1 MWRTRLII
9 SRCCSRLPSP
19 DVEQRVFGNT
29 GLHVPVVGM
38 GTWQTFDVTGS
49 EADKRNRVTDAA
61 FEMGATFFDSSPMYG
76 EAERVLGRTLRGRRD
91 GAIVATKVWT
101 SNDGEAMKQIATSLG
116 FFRRHVDVFQVHNLV
131 AWRTRLD
138 QLQQLRNEGA
148 VRAIGLTHYAA
159 SASDDLLRAMK
170 DPRVQAVQ
178 VPYNPR
184 ERWIE
189 SSILPAAADLGLGVI
204 VMRPFGQGSLAR
216 MRMSRSVLEPL
227 KPFGISSWPQALLKW
242 ILSDL
247 RCHVAIPATSS
258 PDHVLA
264 NAAAGNPPW
273 LGPDERR
280 YIAGLAGH
288 PS

>member
-1 MWRTRLII
+1 M
-9 SRCCSRLPSP
+9 
-19 DVEQRVFGNT
+19 EQRVFGNT
-29 GLHVPVVGM
+29 GLAVPVVGM
-38 GTWQTFDVTGS
+38 GTWHTFDVSGP
-49 EADKRNRVTDAA
+49 EADKRKRVTDAA
-61 FEMGATFFDSSPMYG
+61 FETGATFFDSSPMYG

-91 GAIVATKVWT
+91 RAIVATKVWT
-101 SNDGEAMKQIATSLG
+101 PNDAEAMKQIAASMA
-116 FFRRHVDVFQVHNLV
+116 FFRRRVDVFQVHNLV

-138 QLQQLRNEGA
+138 QLQQLRNDGS
-148 VRAIGLTHYAA
+148 VRVIGLTHYAA
-159 SASDDLLRAMK
+159 TAADDLLRAMK

-189 SSILPAAADLGLGVI
+189 ASILPAAADLGLGVI
-204 VMRPFGQGSLAR
+204 VMRPFGEGSLTR
-216 MRMSRSVLEPL
+216 MRVSRSALEPL

-258 PDHVLA
+258 PEHLLA
-264 NAAAGNPPW
+264 NATAGDPPW
-273 LGPDERR
+273 FGRDERR

>member
-1 MWRTRLII
+1 MEHR
-9 SRCCSRLPSP
+9 S
-19 DVEQRVFGNT
+19 FGST
-29 GLHVPVVGM
+29 GLHVPVIGM
-38 GTWQTFDVTGS
+38 GTWHTFDVTGP
-49 EADKRNRVTDAA
+49 EADERNRVTDAA
-61 FEMGATFFDSSPMYG
+61 FQTGATFFDSSPMYG

-101 SNDGEAMKQIATSLG
+101 SNDTEAMKQMTASLA
-116 FFRRHVDVFQVHNLV
+116 FFRRHVEVFQVHNLV

-138 QLQQLRNEGA
+138 QLQQLRDEGA
-148 VRAIGLTHYAA
+148 VHAIGLTHYAA
-159 SASDDLLRAMK
+159 TASDDLLRAMK

-204 VMRPFGQGSLAR
+204 VMRPFGEGSLAR
-216 MRMSRSVLEPL
+216 MRVSGSALEPL
-227 KPFGISSWPQALLKW
+227 KPFGISSWAQALLKW

-247 RCHVAIPATSS
+247 RCHVAMPATSS
-258 PDHVLA
+258 PDHLVD
-264 NAAAGNPPW
+264 NAAAGDPPW

>member
-1 MWRTRLII
+1 M
-9 SRCCSRLPSP
+9 
-19 DVEQRVFGNT
+19 EQRVFGNT

-38 GTWQTFDVTGS
+38 GTWHTFDVTGR
-49 EADKRNRVTDAA
+49 EANERERVTDAA
-61 FEMGATFFDSSPMYG
+61 FKAGATFFDSSPMYG
-76 EAERVLGRTLRGRRD
+76 EAERVLGRTLRGRRNN
-91 GAIVATKVWT
+91 AIVATKVWA
-101 SNDGEAMKQIATSLG
+101 SNDREAMTQIAASLS
-116 FFRRHVDVFQVHNLV
+116 FFRCAVDVFQVHNLV
-131 AWRTRLD
+131 AWRNRLD
-138 QLQQLRNEGA
+138 QLQRLRDEGA

-159 SASDDLLRAMK
+159 SAADDLLRAMK

-189 SSILPAAADLGLGVI
+189 SAILPAAADLGLGVI
-204 VMRPFGQGSLAR
+204 VMRPFGEGSLAR
-216 MRMSRSVLEPL
+216 MRVNSSALEPL

-242 ILSDL
+242 ILSDM

-258 PDHVLA
+258 PNHLFA
-264 NAAAGNPPW
+264 NAVAGVPPW